1 MARREKKLVQ
11 PTFSEQQYVT
21 NVSLW
26 LEYNS
31 TELGAIITIH
41 AVLSRNTNTS
51 QDSNFCQFQY
61 KFFHNLYLEGT
72 NSHNNCEFHT
82 LVFNHQYTH
91 TETMLDV

>member
-1 MARREKKLVQ
+1 MDGTGEIEGSTRGPRG
-11 PTFSEQQYVT
+11 P
-21 NVSLW
+21 N
-26 LEYNS
+26 NS
-31 TELGAIITIH
+31 TELGAIITVD

-61 KFFHNLYLEGT
+61 EFFHNLYLEGT